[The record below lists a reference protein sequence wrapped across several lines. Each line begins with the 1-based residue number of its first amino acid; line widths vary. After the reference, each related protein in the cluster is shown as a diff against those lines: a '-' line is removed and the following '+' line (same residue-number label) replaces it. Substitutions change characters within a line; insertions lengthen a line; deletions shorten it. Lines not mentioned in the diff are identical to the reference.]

1 MMSNLSSPS
10 SFSSEFPSSFCEGRG
25 GGQLCKQGAGLI
37 KTPPTQAV
45 DTKAGFRL
53 QAHLIP
59 ISWLVSKSTIQCGD
73 ITTGPDQ

>member
-10 SFSSEFPSSFCEGRG
+10 SFSSEFPSSFCEGRRG
-25 GGQLCKQGAGLI
+25 GGQLCQQGVGLI

-53 QAHLIP
+53 QAHPIP
-59 ISWLVSKSTIQCGD
+59 IS
-73 ITTGPDQ
+73 